1 MVKKKISLFFFF
13 NFMFFQD
20 LNMFKEFDIDT
31 IRETSLNEFVKNE
44 NLFEQFEELENF
56 LYYFFFFFKK
66 NILTFII

>member
-56 LYYFFFFFKK
+56 LYYFFFFF
-66 NILTFII
+66 